1 MLRTDGEH
9 TTGSLQEVAIPHD
22 VGEAE
27 VCNFHMQLGV
37 QQQVLRLEIPVHDLH
52 SNLYIG

>member
-1 MLRTDGEH
+1 M
-9 TTGSLQEVAIPHD
+9 AIPHD